1 MRARI
6 PLSSVRILL
15 LVLLAS
21 VVVILGT
28 CSRGPAVAASLDQ
41 GAAQAHPAQTAPAPP
56 PAPNPRTGIPPS
68 STAR

>member
-6 PLSSVRILL
+6 PFSSVRILL
-15 LVLLAS
+15 LLVLAS

-41 GAAQAHPAQTAPAPP
+41 GAAQSPPAQAAPAPA

-68 STAR
+68 SSAH